1 MLHLNLA
8 SPKELNTSQIAQI
21 NALVRA
27 LLTQRPRWSERQQ
40 PPGQRHDAATG
51 AGPSNAP
58 APPPIDYRQAVAGQ
72 FHHPQMGSSH
82 GNTYEVSP
90 NRRLPVPA
98 KFHGRTDTHIS
109 CTQTW
114 FDSLVQYMKM
124 TGSAP
129 SEHFVFWLTGRAQEW
144 GQALLKLYAD
154 KGEHLTLPLL
164 RAAFLLQYG
173 DIRRHTEQEVHD
185 QLFAGDHNMKTGERV
200 QEYTQRFRDIIRDAR
215 DMSQGEMISWYVHGL
230 PTQLRKACGTDANGR
245 DRPQLD
251 ALIEFVQ
258 GQDVRSRV
266 AALKTA
272 SLNFVKTPR
281 DKILKRQARPWKPI
295 TCRDCNLTVKD
306 LQAHKSSGQCERFQ
320 QLTEKD
326 APLPRHNEYGG
337 RGREGRGRGWRG
349 NQGGRGA
356 GGDAMQR

>member
-1 MLHLNLA
+1 
-8 SPKELNTSQIAQI
+8 
-21 NALVRA
+21 
-27 LLTQRPRWSERQQ
+27 
-40 PPGQRHDAATG
+40 
-51 AGPSNAP
+51 
-58 APPPIDYRQAVAGQ
+58 
-72 FHHPQMGSSH
+72 
-82 GNTYEVSP
+82 
-90 NRRLPVPA
+90 
-98 KFHGRTDTHIS
+98 
-109 CTQTW
+109 
-114 FDSLVQYMKM
+114 M

-173 DIRRHTEQEVHD
+173 DIRRHTEQEVRD
-185 QLFAGDHNMKTGERV
+185 RLFAGDHNMKTGERV

-245 DRPQLD
+245 DWTQLD

-258 GQDVRSRV
+258 GQEVRSRV

-281 DKILKRQARPWKPI
+281 DKILKRQARPRKPI

-306 LQAHKSSGQCERFQ
+306 LQAHKSSGQCERVQ

-337 RGREGRGRGWRG
+337 RGRGGRGRGWRG
-349 NQGGRGA
+349 NQGGHGA
-356 GGDAMQR
+356 GGDAMQH